1 MQTNEAKLY
10 KALDNMEA
18 VVSHNEADI
27 SSWIEME
34 YTENLVYGQE
44 NCQWSE
50 WTRGL
55 REQLKQDSLDKI
67 EREGK

>member
-1 MQTNEAKLY
+1 
-10 KALDNMEA
+10 
-18 VVSHNEADI
+18 
-27 SSWIEME
+27 ME

-44 NCQWSE
+44 NCQWSA

-67 EREGK
+67 ERESK